1 MVNLILECIAVLMAI
16 LYLVLAAKEDVKCWY
31 AALISSLIYIYIM
44 YQADLFMESIL
55 QVFYVLMAIYG
66 WLQWKNIINTNIV
79 LNIKSWKKIESFFCN
94 NDCSHFIF
102 YFRCNIRKIYTS
114 GSTIFRCS
122 HNMGSNNNYI
132 YGC

>member
-1 MVNLILECIAVLMAI
+1 MVNLILESVAVLMAI

-44 YQADLFMESIL
+44 YQANLLMESIL

-79 LNIKSWKKIESFFCN
+79 LNIKSWKKSNHFFAIMIVFIL
-94 NDCSHFIF
+94 SFIF
-102 YFRCNIRKIYTS
+102 KSYA
-114 GSTIFRCS
+114 
-122 HNMGSNNNYI
+122 
-132 YGC
+132 

>member
-1 MVNLILECIAVLMAI
+1 MVNLILEFVAVLMAI

-44 YQADLFMESIL
+44 YQADLLMESIL

-79 LNIKSWKKIESFFCN
+79 LNIKSWK
-94 NDCSHFIF
+94 
-102 YFRCNIRKIYTS
+102 
-114 GSTIFRCS
+114 
-122 HNMGSNNNYI
+122 
-132 YGC
+132 

>member
-1 MVNLILECIAVLMAI
+1 MVNLILESIAVLMAI

-66 WLQWKNIINTNIV
+66 WLQWKNIINTNTV
-79 LNIKSWKKIESFFCN
+79 LNIKSWKKSNFKILNAYLYFESQTL
-94 NDCSHFIF
+94 
-102 YFRCNIRKIYTS
+102 YTD
-114 GSTIFRCS
+114 
-122 HNMGSNNNYI
+122 
-132 YGC
+132 